1 MKHPPSAL
9 SLACLALALAAAV
22 TGCAGKPGAS
32 GKTNPEPPAPIS
44 LSAKDTGSTQMMQ
57 VGQQLRLSLDSNP
70 TTGYQWAV
78 DGDIPM
84 PLAQSDEATFAAS
97 SSAIGSGGTEVWAF
111 VARAAGQGTL
121 KLKYWRSF
129 EATTPPVKSFEVKV
143 DVK

>member
-9 SLACLALALAAAV
+9 ALACLALAVIAAV
-22 TGCAGKPGAS
+22 AGCTSKPS
-32 GKTNPEPPAPIS
+32 TSVKTNPEPPAPIA
-44 LSAKDTGSTQMMQ
+44 LSAKDSGSTQTMQ

-70 TTGYQWAV
+70 TTGYQWTV
-78 DGDIPM
+78 DDIPA
-84 PLAQSDEATFAAS
+84 PLAQSDEATFTAS
-97 SSAIGSGGTEVWAF
+97 SGAIGSGGTEVWTF

-121 KLKYWRSF
+121 KLKYSRSF